1 MFNFSKLWKSNK
13 VQKNN
18 YDSYDNYDLHQDI
31 WIRTM
36 KKLKSQH
43 MLREYDMM
51 YVNKKVAKKPKK
63 KAVYISPTSSQ
74 ASSSDKLSPKNE
86 YFYSNFT
93 ADSKNIEVRKPFNVK
108 VLRAPEVP

>member
-18 YDSYDNYDLHQDI
+18 YYSYDNYDNYDLHQDI

-36 KKLKSQH
+36 KKLKAER

-51 YVNKKVAKKPKK
+51 YVNKKVIKKPKK

-74 ASSSDKLSPKNE
+74 VTTSDKLSPKNE
-86 YFYSNFT
+86 YFYSNFA
-93 ADSKNIEVRKPFNVK
+93 ADSKNIEVRKPFNVN
-108 VLRAPEVP
+108 ASN

>member
-1 MFNFSKLWKSNK
+1 MFNFLKLWKSNM

-18 YDSYDNYDLHQDI
+18 YDSYDNYNLHQDI

-36 KKLKSQH
+36 KKLKAER
-43 MLREYDMM
+43 MLREYDTM
-51 YVNKKVAKKPKK
+51 YVNTKVANKPKK

-74 ASSSDKLSPKNE
+74 TSSIDKLSPKNE

-93 ADSKNIEVRKPFNVK
+93 ANSKNIEVRKPFK
-108 VLRAPEVP
+108 VDAS